1 MCKHHKHHI
10 EMAAW
15 CCHYWQKLV
24 LGGKE
29 EVCSRLTLPPIAQ
42 PIQAVWNLVPRH
54 IIVNFKKKQVV
65 GSPAHLLQSSSDSHI
80 SIKTT
85 TTGCWIIGSLAHL
98 LQSHGHSHISIK
110 HRLLDHWVT
119 GTSATVSWSFSH
131 FNKKQ
136 QQVVGSLGHW
146 HICYSLMVILTFQ

>member
-1 MCKHHKHHI
+1 MLPLLTEAC
-10 EMAAW
+10 
-15 CCHYWQKLV
+15 V
-24 LGGKE
+24 GGKRGS
-29 EVCSRLTLPPIAQ
+29 VQ
-42 PIQAVWNLVPRH
+42 QAYTTPNSTAYSSSLESCAKTH
-54 IIVNFKKKQVV
+54 HSEFKKKQVV